1 MTYYSLLSRDWIFV
15 KGYAF
20 LYFAKKFCS
29 KYSQKLLDHAKQ
41 STTYALKTASKRP
54 IQKTA
59 ETTGDV
65 IGNKIADKIKKVSNT
80 PPQTNSETNSKCLVK
95 NMYLQI

>member
-20 LYFAKKFCS
+20 LCS